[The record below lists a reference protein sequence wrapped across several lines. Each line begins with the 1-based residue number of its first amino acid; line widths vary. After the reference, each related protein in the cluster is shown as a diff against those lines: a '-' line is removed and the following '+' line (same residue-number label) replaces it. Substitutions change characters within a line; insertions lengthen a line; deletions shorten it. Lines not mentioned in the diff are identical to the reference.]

1 MEDISF
7 EEAGQESE
15 KVFPGS
21 IDAGQIQDLFYGHL
35 MVIHTTTG
43 HRLVIH
49 KEDDIKR
56 LMTACA
62 VLLDKVHVLK
72 DI

>member
-1 MEDISF
+1 MKEVNLK
-7 EEAGQESE
+7 EAE
-15 KVFPGS
+15 KEAQQAFPNS
-21 IDAGQIQDLFYGHL
+21 TDAGQIADLFYGNF

-43 HRLVIH
+43 HRIVIT
-49 KEDDIKR
+49 KEDHIKR

-62 VLLDKVHVLK
+62 VLLGKVEALK